1 MQETKD
7 TGTPIQASSNNSP
20 NYLYKI
26 SKNRLS
32 SAIQEQQKRSNL
44 SQ

>member
-7 TGTPIQASSNNSP
+7 TGSPIHANSNNSS
-20 NYLYKI
+20 NYLNKS

-32 SAIQEQQKRSNL
+32 SATQEQQKRSNL